1 MGTLFPGSVC
11 VCVGVCVCVARGGG
25 GGGPPPR
32 LVGCVESRE
41 LGANR
46 FPRFILLGNFSD
58 TFLMVS
64 ILDIVCDCHLLPL
77 LQS

>member
-1 MGTLFPGSVC
+1 MG
-11 VCVGVCVCVARGGG
+11 
-25 GGGPPPR
+25 R

>member
-1 MGTLFPGSVC
+1 M
-11 VCVGVCVCVARGGG
+11 GGG
-25 GGGPPPR
+25 GVER

-58 TFLMVS
+58 TFLVVS
-64 ILDIVCDCHLLPL
+64 ILDIVCDCHL
-77 LQS
+77 